1 MMARR
6 GVDFRFLPRRQTSA
20 PVLPGLFFG
29 CNTML
34 IRVTFPCGH
43 IGLVNAAN
51 LPRELQCSRC
61 GASRY
66 VKVEDGARI
75 KSPVAVMER
84 ILGEARPIEK
94 ERALP

>member
-1 MMARR
+1 MM
-6 GVDFRFLPRRQTSA
+6 LKIE
-20 PVLPGLFFG
+20 
-29 CNTML
+29 C
-34 IRVTFPCGH
+34 PCGH
-43 IGLVNAAN
+43 IGLLNAAN

-75 KSPVAVMER
+75 KNPVAVMER

-94 ERALP
+94 ERALSHEAPARTRGL

>member
-1 MMARR
+1 MM
-6 GVDFRFLPRRQTSA
+6 
-20 PVLPGLFFG
+20 
-29 CNTML
+29 
-34 IRVTFPCGH
+34 IRVTCPCGH
-43 IGLVNAAN
+43 IGIVSAVT

-75 KSPVAVMER
+75 KNPVAVMER